1 MPAKPLTQEQ
11 LEDAARLSA
20 FFKEWQRARK
30 DAQLPSSQIDAA
42 HELGFGQSAL
52 SQYLRGDI
60 PLNVPAG
67 VKFAKLLGKRL
78 EEISPQLASKFT
90 HFVSEV
96 DFVVLDDRANMTLV
110 ELKSHAPGK
119 KSIPRPKAE
128 KSIAHELPSG
138 LPDYVLSAVSAV
150 LGAYHNKAP
159 REVFDGISALLSA
172 KITPHTAKSGK
183 DETATKG
190 APRSRLTD
198 EANRAKDA
206 TKSHLATRSEGAR
219 GTEEGERKHRRH
231 KGH

>member
-1 MPAKPLTQEQ
+1 MPAKPLTPEQ

-30 DAQLPSSQIDAA
+30 DARLPSSQIEAA
-42 HELGFGQSAL
+42 HELEFGQSAL

-60 PLNVPAG
+60 PLNLPAA
-67 VKFAKLLGKRL
+67 VKFSKLLGKRV
-78 EEISPQLASKFT
+78 EEISPSIANKFA
-90 HFVSEV
+90 HMVSDS
-96 DFVVLDDRANMTLV
+96 DFVLFERADMV
-110 ELKSHAPGK
+110 VGKLKTHTPGA
-119 KSIPRPKAE
+119 KSKQSKAE
-128 KSIAHELPSG
+128 KSTPHELPDG

-150 LGAYHNKAP
+150 LAAYQNDAP

-172 KITPHTAKSGK
+172 NVTPHTAKSGK
-183 DETATKG
+183 DETATKR
-190 APRSRLTD
+190 APKGRLTD

-219 GTEEGERKHRRH
+219 AEERGERQTRRH